1 VTEFKTIRQAKEHLA
16 GKITD
21 EALRQGVQL
30 TEVERKMLY
39 FTESGWTLPDI
50 MTVSA
55 EFDQGYDRDE
65 YEEKIGRLVRRIEDG
80 LESGDEQEKDDWY
93 SAQVVLSEKDHYL
106 LVLMDA
112 GSRLRDAGHSRWG
125 GFAPWLPVPAIRGRR
140 PPGDIGRLILMAFAV
155 PLVFFLL
162 HLLLDWVFG
171 PVWYDKIQHVFW

>member
-1 VTEFKTIRQAKEHLA
+1 MTEFKTIRQAKEHLA

-80 LESGDEQEKDDWY
+80 LESGDEQEKDDEK
-93 SAQVVLSEKDHYL
+93 VRPVLNHAGENDRRFDHP
-106 LVLMDA
+106 
-112 GSRLRDAGHSRWG
+112 RDRT
-125 GFAPWLPVPAIRGRR
+125 PE
-140 PPGDIGRLILMAFAV
+140 IG
-155 PLVFFLL
+155 
-162 HLLLDWVFG
+162 
-171 PVWYDKIQHVFW
+171 

>member
-1 VTEFKTIRQAKEHLA
+1 MTEFKTIRQAKEYLA

-30 TEVERKMLY
+30 TEVERKMRY

-50 MTVSA
+50 MAVSA
-55 EFDQGYDRDE
+55 EFDQGYYRDE

-93 SAQVVLSEKDHYL
+93 SAQVVLSERDHYL

-112 GSRLRDAGHSRWG
+112 GSRLRDAGPSRWG
-125 GFAPWLPVPAIRGRR
+125 GFAPWLPAWESRGER
-140 PPGDIGRLILMAFAV
+140 PPGDRKRLILVSLA
-155 PLVFFLL
+155 LVSI
-162 HLLLDWVFG
+162 LLLAMV
-171 PVWYDKIQHVFW
+171 VWAAVQR